1 MSGKI
6 SFNINTPSSVEVT
19 KKSKG
24 GSVKLKLSFT
34 PGFGSK
40 KSAAYGRAQEFVD
53 SECLRRM
60 NPLTPMRSGDM
71 INSATRGTTIG
82 SGQIEYSSPY
92 ARRQYYENEG
102 GSPGHPSARKLWFET
117 MKGANKESIK
127 KGAAKIISGE

>member
-6 SFNINTPSSVEVT
+6 NFRIKTPPSVEVSR
-19 KKSKG
+19 KSNG

-40 KSAAYGRAQEFVD
+40 KSAAYSKAQEFVD

-71 INSATRGTTIG
+71 ISSATRGTTIG
-82 SGQIEYSSPY
+82 SGQIEYDSPY
-92 ARRQYYENEG
+92 ARRQYYENSG
-102 GSPGHPSARKLWFET
+102 GSPGHPTARKLWFET
-117 MKGANKESIK
+117 MKGANKESIQ
-127 KGAAKIISGE
+127 KGAEKIISGE